1 MTMMRLLMNG
11 DPHSLRL
18 INSYQIQAPRFK
30 KKKEKDKG
38 PKKKAEKIVLQP
50 DLPRKVH
57 EMKTAQTSKDKSVS
71 WSSSR
76 KGVLTYLG
84 ASANGQS
91 LSAKD
96 DSAKL
101 LSNYLAFK

>member
-1 MTMMRLLMNG
+1 MKLGCIGLFTENRIKIDYLYCCAVENRVLLLQKAKESRK
-11 DPHSLRL
+11 DQTYL
-18 INSYQIQAPRFK
+18 QI
-30 KKKEKDKG
+30 
-38 PKKKAEKIVLQP
+38 LC
-50 DLPRKVH
+50 
-57 EMKTAQTSKDKSVS
+57 TAQTSKDKSVS

-101 LSNYLAFK
+101 LSNYLAFKQERHQ